1 MAKIDKT
8 KENKTREEIFEE
20 IKKLSEK
27 ASQVGGLQIPLL
39 PDLPKEDLSEFDLS
53 ILNDTADPE
62 KSHRLYYGMRR
73 LMMDNL
79 PRGKENKELR
89 QFIYDEKNLFLNR
102 GNELNDDGVRGS
114 DGRMTFTTFLE
125 IAFQISAEW
134 IKQGANPIGL
144 WQLFYDENEKFGFH
158 SSKEEGKNKTQD

>member
-1 MAKIDKT
+1 MAKIDKN
-8 KENKTREEIFEE
+8 KGIKTREEILEE

-27 ASQVGGLQIPLL
+27 ASQVGGSPIPLL
-39 PDLPKEDLSEFDLS
+39 PDLPKKDIGGFDLS
-53 ILNDTADPE
+53 ILSDTADPE

-79 PRGKENKELR
+79 PKGKDNKELR

-102 GNELNDDGVRGS
+102 GKELDKDGSRGS

-158 SSKEEGKNKTQD
+158 SSKEEGKDA